1 MLTKVLS
8 VWLEDMSQKHIPVDS
23 KMRCE
28 KALSLCEHHYEGLR
42 RLESEA
48 HKGWLASF
56 VRCCNHK
63 NLEIMGESTLA
74 DAETASA
81 FPEELKKLTEEI
93 GYLPEQICNCNE
105 VGMFWKEMPNNTSFH
120 KNVKQAPG
128 FRTWK
133 NHLILVLC
141 GNAAGHV
148 IKPGFIYWASNPQ
161 AHKNKNK
168 NCRPMFWQYEKV
180 WVKAILFLERFQQCF
195 IPDSKGMKRRGC
207 HFKVLLLAENAPGQ
221 PQSLCFTNENVEGCS
236 CFLTLCHRCC
246 SASRWLTST
255 SLAKGSPLP
264 LMLTLPAVAAAAA
277 ATSVAIYERASQLQM
292 QVCPL
297 QRL

>member
-93 GYLPEQICNCNE
+93 GYLPEKIFNCNE

-148 IKPGFIYWASNPQ
+148 IKPGFIY
-161 AHKNKNK
+161 
-168 NCRPMFWQYEKV
+168 
-180 WVKAILFLERFQQCF
+180 
-195 IPDSKGMKRRGC
+195 
-207 HFKVLLLAENAPGQ
+207 
-221 PQSLCFTNENVEGCS
+221 
-236 CFLTLCHRCC
+236 
-246 SASRWLTST
+246 
-255 SLAKGSPLP
+255 
-264 LMLTLPAVAAAAA
+264 
-277 ATSVAIYERASQLQM
+277 
-292 QVCPL
+292 
-297 QRL
+297 